1 MGTRMSADNTE
12 SRIPEDTMGEPKLP
26 ECDDVEITP
35 EMIEAGLELLFFYE
49 RGEDDGG
56 ECIRE
61 IYVAM
66 ERVRSQS
73 ARAWPAHH
81 GLLE

>member
-1 MGTRMSADNTE
+1 MSDNKPT
-12 SRIPEDTMGEPKLP
+12 D
-26 ECDDVEITP
+26 CDDVEITP

-81 GLLE
+81 GSLE

>member
-1 MGTRMSADNTE
+1 MPGPAGAKD
-12 SRIPEDTMGEPKLP
+12 GE
-26 ECDDVEITP
+26 VEVTP
-35 EMIEAGLELLFFYE
+35 AMIEAGLELLFFYE

-66 ERVRSQS
+66 E
-73 ARAWPAHH
+73 
-81 GLLE
+81 

>member
-1 MGTRMSADNTE
+1 MSGQAGAQD
-12 SRIPEDTMGEPKLP
+12 GEI
-26 ECDDVEITP
+26 EVTP
-35 EMIEAGLELLFFYE
+35 EMIEAGLGLLFFYE

-66 ERVRSQS
+66 EQARLQS
-73 ARAWPAHH
+73 AHA
-81 GLLE
+81 